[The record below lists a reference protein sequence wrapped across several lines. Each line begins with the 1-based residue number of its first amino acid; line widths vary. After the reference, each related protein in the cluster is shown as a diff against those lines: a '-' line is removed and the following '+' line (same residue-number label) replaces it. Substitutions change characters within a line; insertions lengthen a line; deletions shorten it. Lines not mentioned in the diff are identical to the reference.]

1 MKKKDLTLR
10 YALTQMT
17 YWCAY
22 NGCFSFAT
30 TYMLKLGLPSG
41 LVGILVGM
49 AGLLSCLLQPF
60 IASFIDRSGKS
71 LLIKALLILS
81 LACVGFFAVL
91 LIPGMPIYLAGV
103 LYTLGL
109 WLTDAMVPLLN
120 AVCVEYT
127 RAGYGVNF
135 GIARGFGSAA
145 SALGVLIS
153 GFILSNMGIS
163 WTLIFYL
170 ALYSLTVIL
179 IFGYPKLQDSESP
192 AALAGAPS
200 KASPVEADAK
210 VDSASAEAASAE
222 AASAEV
228 FAADDDTNEKSVSIL
243 QFFKTYK
250 WYCISLL
257 AFLMLAMYLAMT
269 ESYMIAIMENLGGD
283 SSHVGVALFISTIA
297 GAPVVFL
304 FNFIR
309 KKIKDTNLLKIG
321 AAMFVVRSI
330 LTALAPSIVSIYM
343 IQVLHFCSYSIVAPT
358 EVYYAG
364 AKVNK
369 ADTVKGQAF
378 ITSAWALGC
387 SIGNFIGGQLL
398 SFGIKAILSAGI
410 VMASI
415 GCVIMYL
422 TVNRSD
428 LRKENV
434 L

>member
-109 WLTDAMVPLLN
+109 WMTDAMVPLLN

-179 IFGYPKLQDSESP
+179 IFGYPKLQDGEAP
-192 AALAGAPS
+192 A
-200 KASPVEADAK
+200 AK
-210 VDSASAEAASAE
+210 VDSASSEA
-222 AASAEV
+222 
-228 FAADDDTNEKSVSIL
+228 FAPDDDANEKSVSIL

-398 SFGIKAILSAGI
+398 NFGIKTILFAGI
-410 VMASI
+410 IMASI

-428 LRKENV
+428 LLKENV